1 VGFRYHLGGKSVT
14 VDPSRTNWSAPSLT
28 EILMRFASDQAARQ
42 VLDEARLLARVCT
55 SYTAAGGLRYSVSLV
70 AEGFAGDDSVQLNLI
85 ELPAHPNGAPA
96 THTYAFVQVGRAVIL
111 LRPSKAVEDSWLQG
125 IARSAAG
132 RA

>member
-1 VGFRYHLGGKSVT
+1 
-14 VDPSRTNWSAPSLT
+14 
-28 EILMRFASDQAARQ
+28 MRFASDQAARQ

-55 SYTAAGGLRYSVSLV
+55 SYTAASGLRYSVSLV

-96 THTYAFVQVGRAVIL
+96 THMYAFVRVGRAVIL
-111 LRPSKAVEDSWLQG
+111 LRPSKKVEDSWLQG
-125 IARSAAG
+125 IARIAAT